1 MFYLKYR
8 PQTIEELDNTNVKD
22 ELKKILQSRRIPHAL
37 LFIGQKGTGK
47 TSAARILAK
56 AVNCSK
62 NKFAGKGAC
71 IEPCNNC
78 ENCKS
83 ISSGG
88 SVDVVEMDAASN
100 RGIDEARGLIKES
113 AFLPMHNRYRIF
125 IIDEA
130 HMITHDAFNAL
141 LKTLEEPPQSV
152 IFILAT
158 TNLEKVPKTIRSRCF
173 AINFGRAKK
182 TDLLHM
188 LKRISQQEK
197 IKIEEG
203 LLKLIAKHSDHSFRD
218 ATKMLE
224 ELAIQN
230 KLTLEEGKKFLG
242 ILAKDN
248 LLEVVKKGDLK
259 KSLVWIEEFAQAG
272 GDFKHLSEQ
281 LLDELRKLMLVKNN
295 ITVEDQDV
303 DVDFSLKEISTLI
316 RLINEAYN
324 NLKISPIESLP
335 LEIAIV
341 DFYNNRSKNLKI

>member
-8 PQTIEELDNTNVKD
+8 PHTLEELDNTNIKE
-22 ELKKILQSRRIPHAL
+22 ELKKILQSDRIPHSL

-56 AVNCSK
+56 AVNCKK
-62 NKFAGKGAC
+62 NKFAGKGNS

-78 ENCKS
+78 ENCLT
-83 ISSGG
+83 IDSGA

-100 RGIDEARGLIKES
+100 RGIEEVRGLIKES
-113 AFLPMHNRYRIF
+113 AFLPMNNKYRVF

-141 LKTLEEPPQSV
+141 LKTLEEPAQSV

-158 TNLEKVPKTIRSRCF
+158 THLEKVPKTIRSRCF
-173 AINFGRAKK
+173 AINFGRAKRA
-182 TDLLHM
+182 DLLHM
-188 LKRISQQEK
+188 LKRISQAEK
-197 IKIEEG
+197 IKIDEN

-224 ELAIQN
+224 ELSIQN

-242 ILAKDN
+242 ILTKDN
-248 LLEVVKKGDLK
+248 LLEVIKKGGVK
-259 KSLVWIEEFAQAG
+259 KSLLWIEEFAQAG

-281 LLDELRKLMLVKNN
+281 LLEELRKLMLVKNK
-295 ITVEDQDV
+295 IAVEDQEV
-303 DVDFSLKEISTLI
+303 DVDFSLKQISTLI

-341 DFYNNRSKNLKI
+341 DFYNSK

>member
-8 PQTIEELDNTNVKD
+8 PHTIVELDNTNVKD
-22 ELKKILQSRRIPHAL
+22 ELTKLLQSARLPHAF

-47 TSAARILAK
+47 TSTARILAK
-56 AVNCSK
+56 AVNCK
-62 NKFAGKGAC
+62 QNRFAGKSDS
-71 IEPCNNC
+71 IEPCNKCASCTAIDNDA
-78 ENCKS
+78 
-83 ISSGG
+83 

-100 RGIDEARGLIKES
+100 RGIEEIKSLIRES
-113 AFLPMHNRYRIF
+113 AFLPMDNKYRVF

-158 TNLEKVPKTIRSRCF
+158 TNLEKIPKTIRSRCF
-173 AINFGRAKK
+173 AINFGRAKRS
-182 TDLLHM
+182 DLLHM
-188 LKRISQQEK
+188 LKRICEAEK
-197 IKIEEG
+197 IKTDEN

-224 ELAIQN
+224 ELSIQH
-230 KLTLEEGKKFLG
+230 KLSLEEGKQFLG

-248 LLEVVKKGDLK
+248 LLEIIAKYDIK
-259 KSLVWIEEFAQAG
+259 KSLQWIEEFAQAG

-281 LLDELRKLMLVKNN
+281 LLDELHKLLLKKNKLE
-295 ITVEDQDV
+295 VEDQEV
-303 DVDFSLKEISTLI
+303 DADFSLKEISMLI

-335 LEIAIV
+335 LEIAVV
-341 DFYNNRSKNLKI
+341 DFYNKREVKN

>member
-8 PQTIEELDNTNVKD
+8 PRTIEELDNTNVKD
-22 ELKKILQSRRIPHAL
+22 ELKKILQSSRIPHAL

-47 TSAARILAK
+47 TSVARILAK
-56 AVNCSK
+56 AVNCRK
-62 NKFAGKGAC
+62 NKFDEKGGS

-78 ENCKS
+78 DNCKT
-83 ISSGG
+83 IDSGA
-88 SVDVVEMDAASN
+88 SVDIVEMDAASN
-100 RGIDEARGLIKES
+100 RGIEEIRNLIKES
-113 AFLPMHNRYRIF
+113 AFLPMGNKYRVF

-173 AINFGRAKK
+173 SINFGRAKK
-182 TDLLHM
+182 ADLLHM
-188 LKRISQQEK
+188 LKRICEAEK
-197 IKIEEG
+197 IKIEDE
-203 LLKLIAKHSDHSFRD
+203 LLKLVAKYSDHSFRD
-218 ATKMLE
+218 AAKMLE
-224 ELAIQN
+224 ELSIQN
-230 KLTLEEGKKFLG
+230 KLTLEEGKKFMG
-242 ILAKDN
+242 ILVKEN
-248 LLEVVKKGDLK
+248 LLEVVKKDSLK
-259 KSLVWIEEFAQAG
+259 KSLEWIEEFAQAG

-281 LLDELRKLMLVKNN
+281 LLDELRKLMLVKNK
-295 ITVEDQDV
+295 IEVEDQDV
-303 DVDFSLKEISTLI
+303 DVDFTLKEISTLI

-341 DFYNNRSKNLKI
+341 DFYNSK